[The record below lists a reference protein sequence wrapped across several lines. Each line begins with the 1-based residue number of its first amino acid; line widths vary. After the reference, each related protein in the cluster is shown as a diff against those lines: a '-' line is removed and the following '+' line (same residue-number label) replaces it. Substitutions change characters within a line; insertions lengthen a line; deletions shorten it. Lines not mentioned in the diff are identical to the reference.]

1 MYRIV
6 YPFDPDNL
14 DAKHSPFVED
24 LIQMRRDDQHD
35 GLLEIGKMIAALKSL
50 GLQCGFTKKL
60 FDSPLYELKSHVRGG
75 QKGGARAY
83 LFRTNS
89 NFLICRAECKSGSQP
104 NPELLESAAYTLF
117 AFKQGQPVFPSWM
130 KNPLDVIGEKP

>member
-24 LIQMRRDDQHD
+24 LIQMRRDDQHEA
-35 GLLEIGKMIAALKSL
+35 LLEIGKMIAALKSL

-60 FDSPLYELKSHVRGG
+60 HGTPLYELKTHSRGG

-83 LFRTNS
+83 LFRAPNDI
-89 NFLICRAECKSGSQP
+89 FMVCHAECKAGNDA
-104 NPELLESAAYTLF
+104 NPHLLEDTAYILESF
-117 AFKQGQPVFPSWM
+117 EENRAVFPPWM
-130 KNPLDVIGEKP
+130 KGAFYYDSN